1 MDLAL
6 LKGWVIKEASLKR
19 FEQVHEIHELYIQC
33 SEEQLVQRSM
43 TRASLV
49 FSKNRSIVGERKS
62 NMS

>member
-33 SEEQLVQRSM
+33 SEGTISSNI
-43 TRASLV
+43 RALDLA
-49 FSKNRSIVGERKS
+49 G
-62 NMS
+62 